1 MAAVPLAFS
10 EALNVRSVAAGSFGW
25 WYKIYVGLYD
35 QNQRSALFS
44 PMAGCVCFPCASL
57 TVDIIQMHLYIS
69 IYIHTHCTL
78 YYR

>member
-35 QNQRSALFS
+35 QNQRSALFF
-44 PMAGCVCFPCASL
+44 PHGGCVCFHVL
-57 TVDIIQMHLYIS
+57 L
-69 IYIHTHCTL
+69 
-78 YYR
+78 